1 MSSLGDLSKLF
12 LIRYKRQDLDMT
24 AYATVVSSSRL
35 VLDAM
40 VGI

>member
-1 MSSLGDLSKLF
+1 MSSLGYLSKVF

-24 AYATVVSSSRL
+24 AYATVISPSRL